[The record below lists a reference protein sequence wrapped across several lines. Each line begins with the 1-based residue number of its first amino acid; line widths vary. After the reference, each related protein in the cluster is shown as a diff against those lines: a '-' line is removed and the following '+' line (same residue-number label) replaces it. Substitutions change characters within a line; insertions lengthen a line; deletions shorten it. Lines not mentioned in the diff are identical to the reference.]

1 MHSTTASAIAPAATN
16 ACRQIHRESVLVKP
30 VNTPITAL
38 CSKLKHSST
47 AALQLADV
55 HLQLA

>member
-1 MHSTTASAIAPAATN
+1 MTSNTASAIAPAATN

-38 CSKLKHSST
+38 CSKSKHSSA

-55 HLQLA
+55 YLQQA